1 MRVTVRE
8 DEECDPLWP
17 NEDYTGE
24 WIIEW
29 PSGALKYTGYYLN
42 GQPHGPI
49 RSYWENGQIAQ
60 TEESVEG
67 RSIGLWEDFSEDGHK
82 FKQTFYETSSR
93 FVEKWLE
100 RDGSVSSTQVFRD
113 RVEITDASSTPQ
125 EGKFRS

>member
-42 GQPHGPI
+42 GQPHGLI
-49 RSYWENGQIAQ
+49 QCYWENGQIAQ
-60 TEESVEG
+60 TGENVEG
-67 RSIGLWEDFSEDGHK
+67 RYVGLWEDFFDDGHK
-82 FKQTFYETSSR
+82 FKQTFYEDGSSDY
-93 FVEKWLE
+93 VVKWLAP
-100 RDGSVSSTQVFRD
+100 DGSVSSTKVVRD
-113 RVEITDASSTPQ
+113 GIEVTDAPPASP
-125 EGKFRS
+125 